1 MTDTN
6 TTYLNIGDKY
16 RVSRDDERNLM
27 LEHFKSVTS
36 HANRHQAEKK
46 TVDKWVWVGFFPNL
60 NGVLNRVLDESIG
73 ATLDGEIHDVI
84 SVIDDLKQEL
94 MDAVEEAGTKLES
107 FPKGSDGRG
116 NTVEVAKVETPKKK
130 TAVKKSAVKK
140 PVRKYKAKAKA

>member
-1 MTDTN
+1 MTKSN

-16 RVSRDDERNLM
+16 RVSRDDDRNLM

-60 NGVLNRVLDESIG
+60 GGVLNRVLDESLG
-73 ATLDGEIHDVI
+73 AKLDGQIHDVI
-84 SVIDDLKQEL
+84 SVIDDVKQEL

-116 NTVEVAKVETPKKK
+116 NTVEVAKVEAPKKK
-130 TAVKKSAVKK
+130 SK
-140 PVRKYKAKAKA
+140 PATKPTRKYKAKAKV